1 MAYGYVAYID
11 EAGDFGL
18 RHVVPIDGTGAA
30 SEWLVL
36 SALLI
41 RAANEQATVET
52 LRQLRLAAK
61 NNQSLDL
68 HFRTLNDRQKKI
80 VCDGLAGMD
89 LRLFVVISNK
99 QNMRRH
105 RNDLAAGVSKTR
117 AWFYWWL
124 CRLLLERVTEFCE
137 HRNIREGTPGQ
148 KVRIE
153 LSRRKDLKYTELTDY
168 LTRLWVKDQN
178 GELVLDKRKP
188 VWSVLDFSQI
198 YAFDHRSRAGL
209 QLGDVVASAFYQAV
223 NRDGV
228 SIPNAQYAERLRDRV
243 WSKNGQWVDEGFTVW
258 PTTLRFLRLD
268 EGQKQIF
275 RHYGYPERKL

>member
-1 MAYGYVAYID
+1 MSYGYVAYID

-18 RHVVPIDGTGAA
+18 RRVAPIDGNGA
-30 SEWLVL
+30 SEWLIL
-36 SALLI
+36 SALVI
-41 RAANEQATVET
+41 RAANERATVDG
-52 LRQLRLAAK
+52 LRRLRLAAR
-61 NNQSLDL
+61 NSQPSAL
-68 HFRTLNDRQKKI
+68 HFRTLNDGQKAT
-80 VCDGLAGMD
+80 VCDGLAEMD

-105 RNDLAAGVSKTR
+105 RNDLAAGVSNTR

-124 CRLLLERVTEFCE
+124 CRLLLERVTEFCAR
-137 HRNIREGTPGQ
+137 RNEIDKTPGQ

-153 LSRRKDLKYTELTDY
+153 LSRRKDLRYTELTDY
-168 LTRLWVKDQN
+168 LTRVWIKDQN

-188 VWSVLDFSQI
+188 IWSVLDLNQI
-198 YAFDHRSRAGL
+198 YAFDHRTRAGL

-228 SIPNAQYAERLRDRV
+228 SIPDAQYAERLRGRV
-243 WSKNGQWVDEGFTVW
+243 WSRNRQWVDEGFTVW

-268 EGQKQIF
+268 ENQKRVF
-275 RHYGYPERKL
+275 RHYGYSEGKL